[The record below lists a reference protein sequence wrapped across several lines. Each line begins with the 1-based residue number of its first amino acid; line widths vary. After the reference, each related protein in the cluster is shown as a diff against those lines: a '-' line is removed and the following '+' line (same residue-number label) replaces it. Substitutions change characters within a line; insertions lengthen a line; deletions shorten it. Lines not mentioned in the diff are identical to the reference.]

1 MNTNIYS
8 QVCNPANLNLA
19 YARIRMQTRGPA
31 FDQQA
36 VADYERHLEL
46 NLADLALRL
55 REGGYYPIPARSFDS
70 TGNSFTRTMRMIEDL
85 IVQQA
90 VFNAIAP
97 LFEPAFLDCSFG
109 LQRNN
114 EAALAVRQVLVHR
127 ARGDHYIVRADISEW
142 PDAYDH
148 DNLIYLLGTQ
158 INDQQLLRLIRM
170 WLNCGQALPWP
181 AKNDSRSLIPTDE
194 YPPSPIHMMV
204 MQWLDEIG
212 NDRWNHTN
220 DWGFDDERNPQEFPA
235 DFKKTLKR
243 LGVDAAR
250 ITLESSLLVLASN
263 PRYRHFFT
271 KRNIALAS
279 AAALAAAA
287 YPAASQLLREKSL
300 AEHPGRN
307 FAPSS
312 ADSGLLGGPLAGLLT
327 DIVLHRFDVAMTG
340 AGLRLVRLYDKF
352 AITATRE
359 AEARYALDLAA
370 SELRRMDIPL
380 NPQKAHIER
389 FEEGVEF
396 LGYCIHPYENV
407 AELIVPDEP
416 APFTQWRQQVSD
428 VIRRAPAQLMPA
440 AAQIGGFAKD
450 RLNAGYRQIKSL
462 IHPNRNNGRESFR
475 DYRK

>member
-1 MNTNIYS
+1 
-8 QVCNPANLNLA
+8 
-19 YARIRMQTRGPA
+19 MQTRRPA

-55 REGGYYPIPARSFDS
+55 REGGYSPISARSSDN
-70 TGNSFTRTMRMIEDL
+70 TRNPFTQTMRMIEDH
-85 IVQQA
+85 IVQRA

-109 LQRNN
+109 SHRNS
-114 EAALAVRQVLVHR
+114 EVPLAVRQVLVHR
-127 ARGDHYIVRADISEW
+127 ARGDNYIVRADISEW
-142 PDAYDH
+142 PDLYDH

-181 AKNDSRSLIPTDE
+181 AKNVSRSLIPANG
-194 YPPSPIHMMV
+194 YPPSPINTMV
-204 MQWLDEIG
+204 MQWLEQIG
-212 NDRWNHTN
+212 NDRRNHAN
-220 DWGFDDERNPQEFPA
+220 DWGFDDEREFPE

-243 LGVDAAR
+243 LGIDAAR
-250 ITLESSLLVLASN
+250 ITLESSLLALASN

-287 YPAASQLLREKSL
+287 YPAASQFLREKPP
-300 AEHPGRN
+300 AERPGRN
-307 FAPSS
+307 FAPPS
-312 ADSGLLGGPLAGLLT
+312 ADSGLPGGPLAGLLT

-340 AGLRLVRLYDKF
+340 AGLRLVRYYDKF
-352 AITATRE
+352 AITTTRE
-359 AEARYALDLAA
+359 AGARYALDLAV
-370 SELRRMDIPL
+370 SELRRMSIPL
-380 NPQKAHIER
+380 NPQEARIER

-396 LGYCIHPYENV
+396 LGYRIHPYENV
-407 AELIVPDEP
+407 AELIEPDEP
-416 APFTQWRQQVSD
+416 TPFTQWRQQVSA
-428 VIRRAPAQLMPA
+428 VIRQAPAQLMPA
-440 AAQIGGFAKD
+440 AAQIGGLAKN
-450 RLNAGYRQIKSL
+450 RLNARFRQIKSM